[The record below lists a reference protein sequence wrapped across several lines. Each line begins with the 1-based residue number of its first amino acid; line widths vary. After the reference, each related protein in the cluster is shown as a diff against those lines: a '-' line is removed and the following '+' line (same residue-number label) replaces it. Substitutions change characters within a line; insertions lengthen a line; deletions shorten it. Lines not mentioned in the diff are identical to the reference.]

1 MRSVMFVA
9 FLFTAACG
17 GSDTPVSTLPAGTTI
32 IQTQVGQTAGAAS
45 IRDGSFVAWH
55 SNDGQH
61 HVMSS
66 SETPPIFS
74 DIDVP
79 AGGTST
85 DVKITTPGDKP
96 YFCTIH
102 GVASEAG
109 SVHVFTPGT

>member
-1 MRSVMFVA
+1 MRSVMLVA
-9 FLFTAACG
+9 LLFAASCG
-17 GSDTPVSTLPAGTTI
+17 GTDTPVSTLPAGTTV
-32 IQTQVGQTAGAAS
+32 IQTQVGQTAGAAT
-45 IRDGSFVAWH
+45 IRDGSFIAWH

-66 SETPPIFS
+66 AETPPLFS

-85 DVKITTPGDKP
+85 GVKINTPGDRA

-102 GVASEAG
+102 GGASEAG
-109 SVHVFTPGT
+109 SVHVFGPNG